1 MGGALVWLIN
11 TIINLVILLVFIRA
25 ILSWLIAFQVIN
37 FRNEFVRQ
45 VSMFLDAVTDP
56 MLRPIQRIMPRL
68 GGVDLSPIVLILG
81 LGFLKV
87 LFDRTLAP
95 VLISALG

>member
-11 TIINLVILLVFIRA
+11 AILNLVILLVIIRA

-81 LGFLKV
+81 LGFLQV
-87 LFDRTLAP
+87 LFNRTLAP